1 MMNSEKR
8 SWDGEFIREK
18 IIKPMTERDPKTI
31 PEDIFVKAGA
41 DTGDGGHSPPPEFR
55 IFCSYF
61 QNSFS
66 IACLRE
72 RKPSAN
78 RKNICL
84 NKL

>member
-41 DTGDGGHSPPPEFR
+41 DTGEGAGGIRPPW
-55 IFCSYF
+55 I
-61 QNSFS
+61 
-66 IACLRE
+66 
-72 RKPSAN
+72 
-78 RKNICL
+78 
-84 NKL
+84 

>member
-41 DTGDGGHSPPPEFR
+41 DTGDGGHSPPLNLEFFVP
-55 IFCSYF
+55 IFK
-61 QNSFS
+61 
-66 IACLRE
+66 IA
-72 RKPSAN
+72 SQ
-78 RKNICL
+78 
-84 NKL
+84 